1 MTTVVLK
8 DKLADTLKAIR
19 ELAAQEVKVGFPEG
33 TANRPKDEGEEKDG
47 LNNPTIAYINEYGA
61 PGANIPARPFLIP
74 GVRNSLPQ
82 IEKIM
87 KHGALNALDG
97 KSTADATLG
106 QVGNVAVGSIQQKI
120 SDGPFVPNKPE
131 TIRRKGEGKKPLF
144 DTGELRKAVSFV
156 VEDK

>member
-8 DKLADTLKAIR
+8 DKLASTLKAIR
-19 ELAAQEVKVGFPEG
+19 ELAMQEVKVGFPEG
-33 TANRPKDEGEEKDG
+33 TASREGDD
-47 LNNPTIAYINEYGA
+47 LNNPTIAYIHEYGA
-61 PGANIPARPFLIP
+61 PAANIPARPFLIP

-82 IEKIM
+82 VEKIM
-87 KHGALNALDG
+87 KAGAVDALDG
-97 KSTADATLG
+97 KSSANGTMR
-106 QVGNVAVGSIQQKI
+106 QVGLVAQGSVQQKI

-156 VEDK
+156 VEEK